1 MLATGLA
8 ACTVGPDYARPAA
21 PVPGEY
27 READGWQRAQPADA
41 RLRGDWWTIYGDP
54 QLDALVREAEVSNQN
69 LALAEASLRQARAL
83 AREAGAALYPV
94 AGVGAGVT
102 RARSSAAGATGT

>member
-54 QLDALVREAEVSNQN
+54 QLDVLVREAEVSNQN

-94 AGVGAGVT
+94 AGVGA
-102 RARSSAAGATGT
+102 